1 MIFDLYIMLKKIFF
15 LLIYIFTWVIFF
27 EVARV
32 FFLLSTMDYAK
43 ETPSSLVLQS
53 LWYGLKMD
61 LSMTAYLTAL
71 VCVFV
76 ITSLFIPFFRKR
88 WIYLIYT
95 GVILFI
101 QLLLII
107 TDVESYKAWG
117 TRIDSTPLKFL
128 STPKEAWASI
138 NHLPIVLIIIG
149 LIVIYLLLF
158 WLFRKIISRSIVLL
172 GNNKYRFVQ
181 ALLILLFTVSLIIPI
196 RGGFQLSPLNQSS
209 VYFCNSQY
217 ANNAAINPSWNF
229 MFSVIQMN
237 QLNKNLY
244 EYMNNEEVDAII
256 NPLFEAEGKTE
267 QIIIDSSSAK
277 TNVILIIWESFTEKA
292 LNKRIE
298 GKPVI
303 KFFPELIKEG
313 IYFSNCYSSGDRTDK
328 GVSAIIS
335 SYPALPKG
343 SIVNYPEKTAKLQGL
358 GKILSDN
365 GYITQFYY
373 GGEPEFMNIKSYL
386 NAQNFQQLVTKSD
399 FKETDMNAKWGAHDD
414 VVMKKIV
421 NDIPKKKEPF
431 FTTWL
436 TLSSHEPFETPVPTV
451 FNGNDKETKFLN
463 SLHYTDSV
471 VYSFINE
478 LKKMP
483 SWKNTI
489 VIISADHG
497 HYLPVTGKRADDY
510 RIPIL
515 WLGGALKKQNVI
527 IDKTVDQ
534 LDMAGSLAQQLHF
547 KTDPFPFGKN
557 VFDSTSKH
565 WAFFTY
571 NDGIGFVTDS
581 SRTLF
586 DNAGKRIVFAE
597 GKSTNEHERIAK
609 ALMQKLYSDFLKR

>member
-1 MIFDLYIMLKKIFF
+1 M
-15 LLIYIFTWVIFF
+15 
-27 EVARV
+27 E
-32 FFLLSTMDYAK
+32 YAK
-43 ETPSSLVLQS
+43 ETQSSLVLQS

-61 LSMTAYLTAL
+61 LSMAAYLTAL

-76 ITSLFIPFFRKR
+76 IAALFIPFFRKK

-95 GVILFI
+95 GTILFI

-138 NHLPIVLIIIG
+138 NHLPVVLIIIG

-158 WLFRKIISRSIVLL
+158 WLFKKIISRSIVLL
-172 GNNKYRFVQ
+172 GNSKYRFVQ
-181 ALLILLFTVSLIIPI
+181 AFLLLLFTGSLIIPI

-217 ANNAAINPSWNF
+217 ANNAAVNPSWNF
-229 MFSVIQMN
+229 MFSAIQMN

-244 EYMNNEEVDAII
+244 EYIRNEEVDVFVKA
-256 NPLFEAEGKTE
+256 LFEAEGKTE
-267 QIIIDSSSAK
+267 QVINDSNLAK
-277 TNVILIIWESFTEKA
+277 PNVILIIWESFTEKV
-292 LNKRIE
+292 LNKSIDR
-298 GKPVI
+298 KPVI

-328 GVSAIIS
+328 GIGAILS
-335 SYPALPKG
+335 GYPALPKG

-358 GKILSDN
+358 GDLFFEN
-365 GYITQFYY
+365 GYSTQFYY
-373 GGEPEFMNIKSYL
+373 GGESEFMNIKSYL
-386 NAQNFQQLVTKSD
+386 TGQKFQQLITKED
-399 FKETDMNAKWGAHDD
+399 FKDTDMNSKWGAHDD
-414 VVMKKIV
+414 VVMRKIV
-421 NDIPKKKEPF
+421 NDIPKRNEPF

-436 TLSSHEPFETPVPTV
+436 TLSSHEPFETPVKAV
-451 FNGNDKETKFLN
+451 FNGKDKETRFFN

-483 SWKNTI
+483 SWGNTI

-510 RIPIL
+510 RIPVL
-515 WLGGALKKQNVI
+515 WLGGALRKQNIV
-527 IDKTVDQ
+527 IDKTVSQ
-534 LDMAGSLAQQLHF
+534 LDMAGSLAKQLHF
-547 KTDPFPFGKN
+547 KTEPFPFGKN

-581 SRTLF
+581 SRLLF
-586 DNAGKRIVFAE
+586 DNTGKRTVFEE
-597 GKSTNEHERIAK
+597 GKTNKEQERIAK
-609 ALMQKLYSDFLKR
+609 ALMQKLYTDFLKR

>member
-1 MIFDLYIMLKKIFF
+1 MLKKIFF
-15 LLIYIFTWVIFF
+15 LLIYIFAWVIFF

-32 FFLLSTMDYAK
+32 FFLLSTMEYAK
-43 ETPSSLVLQS
+43 ETLSSLVIQS

-61 LSMTAYLTAL
+61 LSMAAYLTVL
-71 VCVFV
+71 ICVFV
-76 ITSLFIPFFRKR
+76 LAAVFIPFFRKK
-88 WIYLIYT
+88 WIYLVYT
-95 GVILFI
+95 GIILFI

-107 TDVESYKAWG
+107 TDSESYKAWG

-138 NHLPIVLIIIG
+138 NHLPIALIIIG
-149 LIVIYLLLF
+149 LVVIYLLLF
-158 WLFRKIISRSIVLL
+158 WLFMKIISRSIVLL
-172 GNNKYRFVQ
+172 ENNKYRFVQ
-181 ALLILLFTVSLIIPI
+181 ASLVLLFTGLLIIPI

-237 QLNKNLY
+237 QLNKNVY
-244 EYMNNEEVDAII
+244 EYMSNEDVDAII
-256 NPLFEAEGKTE
+256 NPLFETEGKTE
-267 QIIIDSSSAK
+267 QVVYDSSSVN
-277 TNVILIIWESFTEKA
+277 TNVILIIWESFTEKV
-292 LNKRIE
+292 LNKSID

-328 GVSAIIS
+328 GIGAIIS

-343 SIVNYPEKTAKLQGL
+343 SIVNYPEKTSKLQGL
-358 GKILSDN
+358 GKIFSDN
-365 GYITQFYY
+365 GYSSQFYY
-373 GGEPEFMNIKSYL
+373 GGESEFMNIKSYL
-386 NAQNFQQLVTKSD
+386 NGQKFQQLITKEN
-399 FKETDMNAKWGAHDD
+399 FKDADMNSKWGAHDD
-414 VVMKKIV
+414 VVMRKIL
-421 NDIPKKKEPF
+421 NDIPKRKEPF

-471 VYSFINE
+471 VYGFINE

-515 WLGGALKKQNVI
+515 WLGGALKKQNIV
-527 IDKTVDQ
+527 IDKTVSQ

-547 KTDPFPFGKN
+547 KTELFPFGKN

-581 SRTLF
+581 SRLLF
-586 DNAGKRIVFAE
+586 DNTGKRTVFEE
-597 GKSTNEHERIAK
+597 GKTSKEQERIAK
-609 ALMQKLYSDFLKR
+609 ALMQKLYTDFLKR

>member
-1 MIFDLYIMLKKIFF
+1 MLKKILF
-15 LLIYIFTWVIFF
+15 LFIYLFTWVIFF

-32 FFLLSTMDYAK
+32 FFLLSTVQYAK

-53 LWYGLKMD
+53 LWFGLKMD
-61 LSMTAYLTAL
+61 LSMAAYLTIL

-76 ITSLFIPFFRKR
+76 IASLFIPFFRKK
-88 WIYLIYT
+88 WVYLIYT
-95 GVILFI
+95 AIILFI
-101 QLLLII
+101 QLLLTI
-107 TDVESYKAWG
+107 TDVESFKAWG

-128 STPKEAWASI
+128 SSPKEAWASI
-138 NHLPIVLIIIG
+138 SHLPLVLIFIG
-149 LIVIYLLLF
+149 LILIYILLF
-158 WLFRKIISRSIVLL
+158 WLFRKTISRSIVLL
-172 GNNKYRFVQ
+172 QNNKYRFVQ
-181 ALLILLFTVSLIIPI
+181 ALFVLLFTGALIIPI

-217 ANNAAINPSWNF
+217 ANNAAVNASWNF
-229 MFSVIQMN
+229 IFSVIQMN
-237 QLNKNLY
+237 QLDNNLY
-244 EYMNNEEVDAII
+244 EYMTIREVDAIVH
-256 NPLFEAEGKTE
+256 PLFEAEGKTE
-267 QIIIDSSSAK
+267 QVINDSNTTK
-277 TNVILIIWESFTEKA
+277 TNVILVIWESFTEKV
-292 LNKRIE
+292 LNKSID

-328 GVSAIIS
+328 GISAIIS

-343 SIVNYPEKTAKLQGL
+343 SIVNYPEKTARLQGL
-358 GKILSDN
+358 GKIFSDN
-365 GYITQFYY
+365 GYATQFYY

-386 NAQNFQQLVTKSD
+386 NGQKFQQLITKENFQD
-399 FKETDMNAKWGAHDD
+399 AEMNSKWGAHDD
-414 VVMKKIV
+414 AVVKKLLI
-421 NDIPKKKEPF
+421 DIPKMKQPF
-431 FTTWL
+431 FTGWL

-451 FNGNDKETKFLN
+451 FHGNDKETRFLN

-471 VYSFINE
+471 VYNFINE

-483 SWKNTI
+483 SWQNTI

-497 HYLPVTGKRADDY
+497 HYLPITGKRADDY

-515 WLGGALKKQNVI
+515 WLGGALKKQNVVI
-527 IDKTVDQ
+527 EKTVNQ

-547 KTDPFPFGKN
+547 KTDPFTFGKN
-557 VFDSTSKH
+557 VFDSTSQH

-586 DNAGKRIVFAE
+586 DNAGKRIVFDE
-597 GKSTNEHERIAK
+597 GNTNKEHERIAK
-609 ALMQKLYSDFLKR
+609 ALMQKLYADFLSR